1 MTTSHQDGQKRDEE
15 DGDGQTRDEEDQ
27 DGQNDFVQE
36 ICIEVSHS

>member
-15 DGDGQTRDEEDQ
+15 DGDGQ
-27 DGQNDFVQE
+27 NDFVQE